1 MTWYETVCL
10 AVAGFVF
17 EGQLP
22 WELPEVLIGAARVSH
37 LDVKDAKMLDVSKEL
52 PLLRPAVRPS

>member
-1 MTWYETVCL
+1 LFTS
-10 AVAGFVF
+10 GFVL

-37 LDVKDAKMLDVSKEL
+37 LDVKDAEMLDISTEI
-52 PLLRPAVRPS
+52 PLVRPAPK

>member
-1 MTWYETVCL
+1 MSL
-10 AVAGFVF
+10 SGFVL

-37 LDVKDAKMLDVSKEL
+37 LNVADAKPLDISREI
-52 PLLRPAVRPS
+52 PLLRPAAPRMANS